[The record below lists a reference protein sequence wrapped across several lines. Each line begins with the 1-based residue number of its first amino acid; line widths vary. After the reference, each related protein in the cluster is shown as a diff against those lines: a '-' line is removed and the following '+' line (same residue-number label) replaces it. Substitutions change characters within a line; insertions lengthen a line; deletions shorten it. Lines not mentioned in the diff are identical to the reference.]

1 MEEFQMT
8 PNSKV
13 TLSVAISSAA
23 IVGSNV
29 SINDKMIKKSI
40 AYKFTTEL
48 GNSNDLK
55 NKIVTS
61 FSNFST
67 HTRNSDLIVNSTII
81 NYKINDK
88 KNVKEF
94 TGTLVKINEN
104 GFVIYVD
111 IELI

>member
-13 TLSVAISSAA
+13 TLSVSINSDAV
-23 IVGSNV
+23 VGSNV

-55 NKIVTS
+55 NKVLTS

-67 HTRNSDLIVNSTII
+67 HGMDANSII
-81 NYKINDK
+81 KNTKVTYTINDGANTK
-88 KNVKEF
+88 SYE
-94 TGTLVKINEN
+94 GTLVGIDDNL
-104 GFVIYVD
+104 YTMY
-111 IELI
+111 LIVKLK